1 MVLPSRARD
10 VIRVLKPS
18 AALASRPLSGS
29 SKKMAFGLWRSAAVM
44 TTLCRMPFEY
54 PASSSRRS
62 VASASSKN
70 SAKRRMRA
78 AASPKRLESWRRR
91 ITRRPRHR
99 ARDGSRLPEHR
110 PSSAAAAGGHPS
122 GVLRALRADEAVLR
136 VGEQHVEGGEA
147 PVRARD
153 VVLELD
159 AVLVGELGVR
169 VDALL
174 EDAQA
179 LAHRDDLAEE
189 RLDGDDLLLRAG
201 LARLHHELAARPA
214 LADRAGHRLLGI
226 QHGAYRLHDLA
237 DVLLVERHGAPQ
249 RTEATSKARP
259 ASTAEEKRW
268 PSANVRPVSKRSPCR
283 VWMRSVRARGSIGQY
298 SCTPFRS

>member
-62 VASASSKN
+62 GASASSKN
-70 SAKRRMRA
+70 SAKARLRTA
-78 AASPKRLESWRRR
+78 STSPKRLESWRRR

-189 RLDGDDLLLRAG
+189 RLDGDGLLLRAG
-201 LARLHHELAARPA
+201 LARLHHELTTRPA
-214 LADRAGHRLLGI
+214 LADRAGHRLLGV

-237 DVLLVERHGAPQ
+237 EVLVVERHGAPQ
-249 RTEATSKARP
+249 RTEAMSKSRP
-259 ASTAEEKRW
+259 ASTAEEKSW
-268 PSANVRPVSKRSPCR
+268 PSSNVRPASKRSPCR
-283 VWMRSVRARGSIGQY
+283 VKTSSAPARGAMSQY
-298 SCTPFRS
+298 SRTLRS